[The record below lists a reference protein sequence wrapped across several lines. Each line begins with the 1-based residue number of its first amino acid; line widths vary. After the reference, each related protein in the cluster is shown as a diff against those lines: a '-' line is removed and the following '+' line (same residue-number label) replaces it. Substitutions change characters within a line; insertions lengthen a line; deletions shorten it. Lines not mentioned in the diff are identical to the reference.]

1 MNVAQHILV
10 VEDSDDDFATVLDAA
25 RRAGVAHPI
34 RRASSGDEGL
44 RLLHES
50 LHAPGGLP
58 VLVLLDLNT
67 PKGDGR
73 DALLAIHKDDK
84 LRPLPL
90 VVLSTSSNPRDLA
103 FCYACG
109 ANAYH
114 VKPVQHGAHLKVL
127 EQIFAYWLTQV
138 ILPSNQSAAR

>member
-1 MNVAQHILV
+1 MKLAQHILV

-25 RRAGVAHPI
+25 RRLGLPKQI

-44 RLLHES
+44 RLLRES
-50 LHAPGGLP
+50 VHAPGGLP
-58 VLVLLDLNT
+58 ALVLLDLNT

-84 LRPLPL
+84 LRALPL

-127 EQIFAYWLTQV
+127 EQLFGYWLSQV
-138 ILPSNQSAAR
+138 VLPTHQSAAP

>member
-1 MNVAQHILV
+1 VKGTRHILV
-10 VEDSDDDFATVLDAA
+10 VEDADEDFATVLDAA
-25 RRAGVAHPI
+25 RRLGLPNEI
-34 RRASSGDEGL
+34 RRASSGDEGV
-44 RLLHES
+44 RLLRQS
-50 LHAPGGLP
+50 LHTPASLP
-58 VLVLLDLNT
+58 ALVLLDLNT

-84 LRPLPL
+84 LRALPL

-114 VKPVQHGAHLKVL
+114 VKPVQHGAHLLVL
-127 EQIFAYWLTQV
+127 EQLFDYWLRQV
-138 ILPSNQSAAR
+138 VLPIDQSALR